1 MSSTEPAVI
10 DGETETS
17 RTRAASATTARP
29 SIREHARTVATH
41 WRPPDVWNHDRPCLK
56 ASWEWAAHGEHLPD
70 DEGVRLGSRVATA
83 LLLPLQAAALWLA
96 WITERGSRTLAA
108 ALLITCLILAL

>member
-10 DGETETS
+10 DGETGEASETS
-17 RTRAASATTARP
+17 SAGVRP

-70 DEGVRLGSRVATA
+70 DEGVRLGSRVATG

-96 WITERGSRTLAA
+96 WVTERGSRVLAA
-108 ALLITCLILAL
+108 ALLITLLVLAL